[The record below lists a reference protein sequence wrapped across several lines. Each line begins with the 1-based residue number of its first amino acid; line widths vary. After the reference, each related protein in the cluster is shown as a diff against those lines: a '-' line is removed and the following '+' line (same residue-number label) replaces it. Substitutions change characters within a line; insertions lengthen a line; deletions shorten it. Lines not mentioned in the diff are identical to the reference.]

1 MSTNS
6 RPGENPADIIDGTR
20 KRKPSERSMLANDLT
35 PKKLKTTTTD
45 KKQPVAKKAATM
57 VAKSAAFAKPKK
69 SKSCKVSL

>member
-6 RPGENPADIIDGTR
+6 RPGENPVDIIDGTR
-20 KRKPSERSMLANDLT
+20 KQKPLEHSMLANDLT
-35 PKKLKTTTTD
+35 PKKLKTTTTN

-57 VAKSAAFAKPKK
+57 VAKSVAFAKPKK